1 MKKFIIAIIVAA
13 GIVGLVLLTHF
24 KAKSPTTAAN
34 TTPVQTTPLDTTSTA
49 SATPAPSS
57 YKDGNYTGTAVDN
70 GYGIVQV
77 EAIVSG
83 GKLTDV
89 KFLSMPSGGHSSE
102 VAAFAEPQLLNE
114 ALTKQSAKVDIVS
127 GATQDS
133 EAFAQSLQAAL
144 SQAS

>member
-1 MKKFIIAIIVAA
+1 MKKFIIALVVAV
-13 GIVGLVLLTHF
+13 GIVGLVFLARF
-24 KAKSPTTAAN
+24 KTRPTTTASTTAA
-34 TTPVQTTPLDTTSTA
+34 TTSATSA
-49 SATPAPSS
+49 SAPATP
-57 YKDGNYTGTAVDN
+57 YKDGSYTGSSVDV

-102 VAAFAEPQLLNE
+102 VAAMAKPALLNE
-114 ALTKQSAKVDIVS
+114 ALTAQSANVNIIS

-133 EAFAQSLQAAL
+133 MGFQQSLQAAL